1 MTHPPIAPPAPPAPR
16 ASSAPPAPPAPV
28 PPAEPPRRRSWAE
41 GAARLRAAA
50 RTEPGRLRIIGVVLA
65 GLLLLFGAATF
76 WQVADRYRATDT
88 VLESSQPLSAGAA
101 EIYRLLADANTAA
114 ATGFLAGADEDPA
127 VRQRYEEDIANAAG
141 RLADAAADTSE
152 SDEAQ
157 EYITLLNERLPVYT
171 GLVETARANNRQGL
185 PLGGAYL
192 RYADEQ
198 MQQTLLVA
206 AADLYV
212 LETDRFQHDIAE
224 ARAWPWLALGAGGA
238 ALVVLAWAQRRHYLR
253 TNRLLSP
260 GLIAASAAATVL
272 LLWLTGA
279 HALARDALHE
289 ADRGA
294 ARSLSSLNGAWTEAL
309 RARGDENI
317 TLVARGAD
325 DASEESFQARLEAL
339 LGRDPDRPGGLLAD
353 AAERAAGDPAG
364 EAPVERAIE
373 ASREWSA
380 RHADARELELAGDYD
395 GAVHRVIGG
404 RASTGEMFDRV
415 NDSLADAVA
424 HEQEQFGAAGGR
436 GRDRLDGLA
445 AGALVL
451 TVLGVAG
458 TALGIGRRLS
468 EYR

>member
-1 MTHPPIAPPAPPAPR
+1 MPP
-16 ASSAPPAPPAPV
+16 S
-28 PPAEPPRRRSWAE
+28 EPPRRRSWSD
-41 GAARLRAAA
+41 GAARLRAAT
-50 RTEPGRLRIIGVVLA
+50 RTEPGRLRIIGVVVG
-65 GLLLLFGAATF
+65 GLLALFGAGTS
-76 WQVADRYRATDT
+76 WQVADRYQAADE

-141 RLADAAADTSE
+141 RLADAAADSSG
-152 SDEAQ
+152 SDAAQ
-157 EYITLLNERLPVYT
+157 EYITLLNEGLPVYT

-206 AADLYV
+206 AAELYD

-224 ARAWPWLALGAGGA
+224 ARAWPWLAVAAGGL

-260 GLIAASAAATVL
+260 GLMAATATATLL
-272 LLWLTGA
+272 LLWLSGA
-279 HALARDALHE
+279 HWLARAALDDAD
-289 ADRGA
+289 AGA

-325 DASEESFQARLEAL
+325 DASEESFQARLETL
-339 LGRDPDRPGGLLAD
+339 IGPDPERPGGLLGD
-353 AAERAAGDPAG
+353 AAARAAGDSAG
-364 EAPVERAIE
+364 EAPIQRAIE
-373 ASREWSA
+373 ATGEWAA
-380 RHADARELELAGDYD
+380 RHAVGRERELAGDYD
-395 GAVHRVIGG
+395 GAVEQVIGG
-404 RASTGEMFDRV
+404 RGSTREMFDRV
-415 NDSLADAVA
+415 NTSLAEAVA
-424 HEQEQFGAAGGR
+424 HEQEQFEAAGR
-436 GRDRLDGLA
+436 RARDRLAGLT
-445 AGALVL
+445 AGAVGLGA
-451 TVLGVAG
+451 LGVAG
-458 TALGIGRRLS
+458 TALGVGRRLS

>member
-1 MTHPPIAPPAPPAPR
+1 MR
-16 ASSAPPAPPAPV
+16 AT
-28 PPAEPPRRRSWAE
+28 
-41 GAARLRAAA
+41 A

-65 GLLLLFGAATF
+65 GLLLLFGAVTF
-76 WQVADRYRATDT
+76 WQVTDRYRAADT

-141 RLADAAADTSE
+141 RLADAAADSSG

-206 AADLYV
+206 AADLYD
-212 LETDRFQHDIAE
+212 LETHRFQHDIAE
-224 ARAWPWLALGAGGA
+224 ARAWPWLSLGAGGA
-238 ALVVLAWAQRRHYLR
+238 ALVALAWAQRRHYLR

-272 LLWLTGA
+272 LLWLAGA
-279 HALARDALHE
+279 HALARDALNE

-325 DASEESFQARLEAL
+325 DASEESFQARLQTL
-339 LGRDPDRPGGLLAD
+339 RGSDPERPGGLLAE
-353 AAERAAGDPAG
+353 AAELAAGDPAG
-364 EAPVERAIE
+364 EAPVQRAIE
-373 ASREWSA
+373 ATREWSE
-380 RHADARELELAGDYD
+380 RHAAARELELAGDYD
-395 GAVHRVIGG
+395 GAVVQVIGG
-404 RASTGEMFDRV
+404 RGSTGEMFDRV

-424 HEQEQFGAAGGR
+424 HEQEQFEAAGDR
-436 GRDRLDGLA
+436 GRSRLDGLA
-445 AGALVL
+445 AGSVVLVI
-451 TVLGVAG
+451 LGATG